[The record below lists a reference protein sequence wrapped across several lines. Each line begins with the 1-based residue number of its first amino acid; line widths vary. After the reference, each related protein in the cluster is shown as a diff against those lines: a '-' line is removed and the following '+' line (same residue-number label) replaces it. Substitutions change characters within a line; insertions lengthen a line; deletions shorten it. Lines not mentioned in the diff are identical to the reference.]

1 MSHESSQ
8 DGGATTDQAVT
19 VEADQVETTQT
30 EGETDIGISENVA
43 GALAYFWGFVT
54 GGILYFVESKNEF
67 VRFHAAQSIVLSVGL
82 FAFFI
87 GFFVF
92 QFVIG
97 FVLGDVMVI
106 GLLISI
112 GFTLLWFGLAFVT
125 FLLYLY
131 MMYSAFTGEKKRL
144 PVAASVA
151 EKHLL

>member
-8 DGGATTDQAVT
+8 DGGTTTDQT
-19 VEADQVETTQT
+19 VAAETDQVEAQV

-82 FAFFI
+82 FAFFV
-87 GFFVF
+87 GLFVF
-92 QFVIG
+92 QFVVG
-97 FVLGDVMVI
+97 FVLGDVMII
-106 GLLISI
+106 GFLLSI
-112 GFTLLWFGLAFVT
+112 GFSLLWFGLMFAT

-131 MMYSAFTGEKKRL
+131 MMYTAFSGQKKRL

>member
-8 DGGATTDQAVT
+8 DGGTTTDQT
-19 VEADQVETTQT
+19 VAAGADQVEAQV
-30 EGETDIGISENVA
+30 EEETDIGISENVA

-87 GFFVF
+87 GFFVL
-92 QFVIG
+92 QFVVG
-97 FVLGDVMVI
+97 FVLGDVPVI
-106 GLLISI
+106 GFLLSI
-112 GFTLLWFGLAFVT
+112 GFTLLWFGLMFVT

-131 MMYSAFTGEKKRL
+131 MMYTAFTGERKRL
-144 PVAASVA
+144 PVVASVA